1 MTENRSFL
9 QKYAM
14 RFGSFMGIYWIL
26 KFILFPLGFSI
37 PFLQLLFLLF
47 TAGVPFLGYY
57 YVRSYREKIC
67 GGSIGFVHAWLF
79 TLFMYM
85 FAALLTSVA
94 HYIYFQF
101 IDHGYIV
108 NTYMGLL
115 KNFKAMKIPGIGN
128 SISQLEDAL
137 NVASTLRP
145 IEITMQLI
153 SQNVLYGSVLAIPT
167 ALIVKKKNN

>member
-1 MTENRSFL
+1 MTENRTFL

-14 RFGSFMGIYWIL
+14 QFGSFMGIYWIL
-26 KFILFPLGFSI
+26 KFALFPLGLSM
-37 PFLQLLFLLF
+37 PFLQLLFLFF
-47 TAGVPFLGYY
+47 TACVPFLGYY
-57 YVRSYREKIC
+57 YVRLYREKIC
-67 GGSIGFVHAWLF
+67 GGGIGFVHAWLF

-108 NTYMGLL
+108 NTYIGLL
-115 KNFKAMKIPGIGN
+115 KEFKSLKMPGFGN

-153 SQNVLYGSVLAIPT
+153 SQNVLYGSILAIPT
-167 ALIVKKKNN
+167 ALIVKKKK